1 MMNPLDGHSS
11 EVIAP
16 YLDPIGLGDWRFFP
30 VVGSTNDIAVD
41 WAEKGAPEW
50 ALVIADAQTAGRGRE
65 NRRWVT
71 EPGCALAM
79 SLILRPSPVEVEFA
93 PRFTA
98 LAALGLIEALAE
110 WGLHAELKWPNDV
123 LLAGKKVAGVLVE
136 ADWQADQV
144 RSVVIGMGVNVS
156 SGSVPPPETLH
167 YPATAVEI
175 VLGSSVDRW
184 ALLAS
189 TVLAMQRYRKFLTTH
204 AFLEAWNANLAQRG
218 AWVCFRVANNE
229 PQRMKVLEVQVDG
242 QLALEQADGR
252 VISTA
257 SGEILMDN
265 DGC

>member
-1 MMNPLDGHSS
+1 MNPLDGHSS

-189 TVLAMQRYRKFLTTH
+189 TILAMQRYRNILTAH
-204 AFLEAWNANLAQRG
+204 AFLGAWNGNLAQRG
-218 AWVCFRVANNE
+218 SWVWFRVADNE
-229 PQRMKVLEVQVDG
+229 PRRMKVLEVQVDG